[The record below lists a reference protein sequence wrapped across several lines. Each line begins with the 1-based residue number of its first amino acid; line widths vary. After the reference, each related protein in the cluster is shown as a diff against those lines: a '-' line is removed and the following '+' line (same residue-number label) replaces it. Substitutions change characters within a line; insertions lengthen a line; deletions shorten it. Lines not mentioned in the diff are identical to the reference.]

1 MLSIE
6 TVPLPVR
13 AALATAVALAAGRLG
28 YELTESEAV
37 VSLTIVLWALGG
49 LAEVARAYVKR
60 KFNDCE
66 SGDCE

>member
-37 VSLTIVLWALGG
+37 VALTIALWALGG
-49 LAEVARAYVKR
+49 LADLGWTYVSR
-60 KFNDCE
+60 KFNGCD

>member
-37 VSLTIVLWALGG
+37 VALTIALWALGG
-49 LAEVARAYVKR
+49 LGELAWAYVSR
-60 KFNDCE
+60 KFNDCD